1 MKKTTLLEQVF
12 LFPFSHLPDSY
23 YRFLELMLPSM
34 QILGFIKPPY
44 CPPWDRG
51 MIATYSLSLTQ
62 DKMDLLRNIYKGYQ
76 EFAKIHGERHLLE
89 TISLATV
96 EDEWAESRT
105 RLRSVLKT
113 PEAVSSDPMWNLI
126 TESIIFLELARDL
139 DERDIE
145 VDNDLFKVKDLED
158 QFKASLGL
166 ESEEDLE
173 DVEEAVRI
181 AAEELP
187 RRSYFGYL
195 TRMRMVYWL
204 RVYFAR
210 LSFYVR
216 RCQINEGTVVTL
228 GQYLPI
234 MLCISRDAAE
244 ELMDPVR
251 TKEERNGFG
260 WSPEVVTLVEVPNVF
275 EGMKDEKFY
284 EISSELGSH
293 TVDLWTALQD
303 YINQPQQNLVKRR
316 IVEAASKIN
325 NVFADIIAHEK
336 PLLPSRFRLS
346 VIYHPSFDVLKAWQF
361 LDTSGYKLF
370 KETQD
375 LPEPEALPMLVFE
388 EVPGL

>member
-34 QILGFIKPPY
+34 KVLGFIKPPY

-51 MIATYSLSLTQ
+51 MIATCSLSLTQ
-62 DKMDLLRNIYKGYQ
+62 DKMDLLRNAYKGYQ

-89 TISLATV
+89 TISLATA
-96 EDEWAESRT
+96 EDEWAESRI

-113 PEAVSSDPMWNLI
+113 PETGSSDPVWNLVA
-126 TESIIFLELARDL
+126 ESIIFLELARDL

-145 VDNDLFKVKDLED
+145 VDNDLFKVKDIED

-173 DVEEAVRI
+173 EVEEAVRI
-181 AAEELP
+181 TAEELP

-195 TRMRMVYWL
+195 IKMRIIYWL
-204 RVYFAR
+204 RIFFAR
-210 LSFYVR
+210 LSFYIR
-216 RCQINEGTVVTL
+216 RCQISEGTVMTV

-234 MLCISRDAAE
+234 MLCISRDVAE

-251 TKEERNGFG
+251 TKEERNGFS

-275 EGMKDEKFY
+275 EGMKDERFY
-284 EISSELGSH
+284 EISSEVGSH
-293 TVDLWTALQD
+293 IVELWTALQE
-303 YINQPQQNLVKRR
+303 YVNQPRENLAKRG
-316 IVEAASKIN
+316 IVEATSKIN
-325 NVFADIIAHEK
+325 NVFASAIAHEK
-336 PLLPSRFRLS
+336 PLVPSRFRLS
-346 VIYHPSFDVLKAWQF
+346 VIYHPSFDILKAWQL
-361 LDTSGYKLF
+361 LDSSGYKLL
-370 KETQD
+370 KETQE
-375 LPEPEALPMLVFE
+375 LPQPEALPMLVFE